1 MLPIGQYKE
10 NELSHSETRYSSERL
25 VNTPKAMAKINIGM
39 ISYEHIHAEFRSRAL
54 SEMRQDV
61 QIVAVADDDEARGRE
76 AQRKFGGNYYSDY
89 RELLKRD
96 DLDLIFIHSAN
107 QKHKAMVLDT
117 IQAGRA
123 LFCEKPIATN
133 SADALEMT
141 MAVEKSGLRNTVG
154 FCSRYIP
161 EAERAKQ
168 IVDQGL
174 LGKLISVQ
182 AVIGL
187 AGIKEIG
194 CPEYMASWME
204 DPFLG
209 GGGAL
214 IDEGAH
220 AFDLLYWLIGD
231 IEAVSCAKQN
241 VNKPRLA
248 VEDNAMTLVRFT
260 SGALGSLSTL
270 WSLNIDIGM
279 RNTLQIFGT
288 EGTMFV
294 ELTAKAP
301 GIALYTEKG
310 AFPGLGGWVTPHVK
324 PAQSEPHDYL
334 SWPTHVQHYKREV
347 TDIISRFKSGSPF
360 QTSFRDA
367 YKVAQVTEAAYK
379 ASETNQFVSVQNQT

>member
-1 MLPIGQYKE
+1 M
-10 NELSHSETRYSSERL
+10 S
-25 VNTPKAMAKINIGM
+25 KIKIGM

-54 SEMRQDV
+54 SEMGQEIE
-61 QIVAVADDDEARGRE
+61 IVAIADDNEARGRE
-76 AQRKFGGNYYSDY
+76 AQHKFGGSYYPDY
-89 RELLKRD
+89 RELLRRE
-96 DLDLIFIHSAN
+96 DLDLVFIHSAN

-117 IQAGRA
+117 IRAGCA

-141 MAVEKSGLRNTVG
+141 VAVEKSGLRNTVG

-168 IVDQGL
+168 IIDRGL

-194 CPEYMASWME
+194 CPDYMVNWME
-204 DPFLG
+204 DPVLG

-220 AFDLLYWLIGD
+220 AFDLLFWLIGN

-241 VNKPRLA
+241 IAKPRFEM
-248 VEDNAMTLVRFT
+248 EDHAMTLLQFAG
-260 SGALGSLSTL
+260 GALGSLSTL

-288 EGTMFV
+288 EGTLFV
-294 ELTAKAP
+294 DLTAKAP
-301 GIALYTEKG
+301 GIALYTENG
-310 AFPGLGGWVTPHVK
+310 TNPGLGGWVIPHLK
-324 PAQSEPHDYL
+324 PGQSEPHDYL

-347 TDIISRFKSGSPF
+347 TDIIRRFKSGSAF

-367 YKVAQVTEAAYK
+367 YKVAQVTEAAYQ
-379 ASETNQFVSVQNQT
+379 AAETRQFVYVGKPS

>member
-1 MLPIGQYKE
+1 MSK
-10 NELSHSETRYSSERL
+10 
-25 VNTPKAMAKINIGM
+25 VKVGM

-54 SEMRQDV
+54 SEMREDV
-61 QIVAVADDDEARGRE
+61 EIVAVADDDEVRGRE
-76 AQRKFGGNYYSDY
+76 AQSKFGGEYYADY
-89 RELLKRD
+89 RELLKRP
-96 DLDLIFIHSAN
+96 DLDLVFIHSAN

-117 IQAGRA
+117 IRTGRA

-133 SADALEMT
+133 AVDALEMT
-141 MAVEKSGLRNTVG
+141 LAVEKSGLRNTVG

-168 IVDQGL
+168 IIDQGL
-174 LGKLISVQ
+174 LGRIISVQ

-194 CPEYMASWME
+194 CPDYMVTWME
-204 DPFLG
+204 DPVLG

-220 AFDLLYWLIGD
+220 AFDLLFWLIGD
-231 IEAVSCAKQN
+231 IEAVSCAKRN
-241 VNKPRLA
+241 IDKPRLT
-248 VEDNAMTLVRFT
+248 VEDNAMTLVRFA

-279 RNTLQIFGT
+279 RNTLQVFGSR
-288 EGTMFV
+288 GTLFLD
-294 ELTAKAP
+294 LTAKAP
-301 GIALYTEKG
+301 SLKLYTEKG
-310 AFPGLGGWVTPHVK
+310 VSENLGGWVSPHIR

-347 TDIISRFKSGSPF
+347 TDIIRRFRSASPF
-360 QTSFRDA
+360 QASFRDGC
-367 YKVAQVTEAAYK
+367 KVAQVTEAAYQ
-379 ASETNQFVSVQNQT
+379 AAETDQFVNIKHPN

>member
-1 MLPIGQYKE
+1 M
-10 NELSHSETRYSSERL
+10 S
-25 VNTPKAMAKINIGM
+25 KIRIGM

-54 SEMRQDV
+54 SEMSQDV
-61 QIVAVADDDEARGRE
+61 EIVAIADENEARGRK
-76 AQRKFGGNYYSDY
+76 AQRKFGGSYLSDY
-89 RELLKRD
+89 RELLKRAD
-96 DLDLIFIHSAN
+96 VDLVFIHSAN
-107 QKHKAMVLDT
+107 QKHKEMVLDS
-117 IQAGRA
+117 IGAGRA

-141 MAVEKSGLRNTVG
+141 IAAEKSGLPHTVG

-168 IVDQGL
+168 IIDQGL
-174 LGKLISVQ
+174 LGRIISVQ

-194 CPEYMASWME
+194 CPDYMVDWME

-220 AFDLLYWLIGD
+220 AFDLLFWLIGD
-231 IEAVSCAKQN
+231 IEAVACAKQN
-241 VNKPRLA
+241 ADKPRLA

-270 WSLNIDIGM
+270 WSLSIDVGM

-288 EGTMFV
+288 EGTLFV
-294 ELTAKAP
+294 DLTAKAP
-301 GIALYTEKG
+301 GLALYTEKG
-310 AFPGLGGWVTPHVK
+310 ISPGLGGWVSPHVK

-347 TDIISRFKSGSPF
+347 TDIIRRFRSGAAF

-367 YKVAQVTEAAYK
+367 YKVAQVTEAAYE
-379 ASETNQFVSVQNQT
+379 AAETNQFVSVKHPS